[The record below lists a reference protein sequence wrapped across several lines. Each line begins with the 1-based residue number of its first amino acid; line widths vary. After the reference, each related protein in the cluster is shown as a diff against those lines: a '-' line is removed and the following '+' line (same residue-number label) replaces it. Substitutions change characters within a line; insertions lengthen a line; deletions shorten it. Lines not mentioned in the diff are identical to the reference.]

1 MDILDA
7 ESQRCDCIMVIQW
20 TVPWGIYDQV
30 RAQETQEPEMTWF
43 ILVFTED
50 SDQIQRNFIGQR

>member
-7 ESQRCDCIMVIQW
+7 EFQRCDCILVIQW
-20 TVPWGIYDQV
+20 TVPRGTYDQV
-30 RAQETQEPEMTWF
+30 RAQETWEPEMTWF

-50 SDQIQRNFIGQR
+50 SDQI

>member
-7 ESQRCDCIMVIQW
+7 ESQRCDCITVIQW
-20 TVPWGIYDQV
+20 IVPWGIYDQV

-50 SDQIQRNFIGQR
+50 SDQI